1 MSVSNFSIESA
12 LLHLLKNEEKK
23 PLSDEY
29 IANEE
34 SYNQSLQIDWVTAK
48 VPFFAKGRLNGGN
61 IINTTPN
68 GEIDYTID
76 KRLPVTGSYDS
87 RISIRSK
94 DFTPDGDT
102 WLIEISGN
110 PVKWFQG
117 HNIWGS
123 DDLPNLIYETV
134 VKLGEVLGHPQPD
147 WVLDGIRRGIF
158 NLSRVDITGMF
169 SLPTRADVLAWL
181 NHAEKTARTR
191 TGTGISKGN
200 SVYFNKSSAR
210 WETVCYSKGQ
220 ELEKHQLPKE
230 LDGSG
235 LEDYANNKLRVELRL
250 RGKELSKV
258 GLKTGQNWLKLDPF
272 LVYKDYVGRIEMSEQ
287 TIRENDLFELP
298 KKVRATYE
306 LWTMG
311 KDLRLFVSDRTY
323 YRHRTILLEYGVDI
337 SVPKPSQE
345 SNVNVVPLKRVLEL
359 KPAGIPSWA
368 YGTNLMFEPRK
379 ICG

>member
-1 MSVSNFSIESA
+1 MSISKFSIESA
-12 LLHLLKNEEKK
+12 LQHLIQNEKDK
-23 PLSDEY
+23 SLSSEY

-34 SYNQSLQIDWVTAK
+34 TYNQSLQIDWITAK
-48 VPFFAKGRLNGGN
+48 IPFFAKGRLNGGN
-61 IINTTPN
+61 IINTTPE
-68 GEIDYTID
+68 GAIDYTID

-87 RISIRSK
+87 RISIRSI

-102 WLIEISGN
+102 FVIELSGN

-117 HNIWGS
+117 HNLFGS

-134 VKLGEVLGHPQPD
+134 IKLGEVLGHPQPD
-147 WVLDGIRRGIF
+147 WILTAIKQGIYT
-158 NLSRVDITGMF
+158 LSRVDITGMF
-169 SLPTRADVLAWL
+169 SLPTRSDVLAWL

-200 SVYFNKSSAR
+200 SIYFNKNSAR
-210 WETVCYSKGQ
+210 WQTICYSKGQ
-220 ELEKHQLPKE
+220 EIEKHQLPKE

-235 LEDYANNKLRVELRL
+235 LQDYANNKLRVEVRL
-250 RGKELSKV
+250 FGKELSKT
-258 GLKTGQNWLKLDPF
+258 GLKTGHNWLKLDPF

-287 TIRENDLFELP
+287 TIRDSDLFELP
-298 KKVRATYE
+298 KKVRATFE
-306 LWTMG
+306 LWSMG
-311 KDLRLFVSDRTY
+311 KDLKLFISKPTY
-323 YRHRTILLEYGVDI
+323 YRHRTILLEHGVDI
-337 SVPKPSQE
+337 SVPKPTEE

-359 KPAGIPSWA
+359 KPAGVPSWA